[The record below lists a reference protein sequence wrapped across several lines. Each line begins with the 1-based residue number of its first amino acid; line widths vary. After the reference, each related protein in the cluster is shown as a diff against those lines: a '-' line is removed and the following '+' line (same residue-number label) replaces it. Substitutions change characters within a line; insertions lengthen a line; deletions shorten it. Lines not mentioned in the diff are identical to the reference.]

1 MKPSLVIFLHGVGSR
16 GADLAALGHHW
27 MDRLPGAIFASPDGP
42 EPFDQGGAGRQ
53 WFSVSG
59 VTPANRAT
67 RIVAARGQFDR
78 LISAAVEEHGFTGR
92 LDRVALAGFSQGSI
106 MALDAVVS
114 GRWPVGAVLA
124 FAGRLASPEPFA
136 PAQGSTRILLVH
148 GTADPVM
155 PFAEATE
162 AERRLS
168 QSGRDVRVQSVAG
181 LGHSISREAAD
192 AGVSFLAGVLD

>member
-1 MKPSLVIFLHGVGSR
+1 
-16 GADLAALGHHW
+16 
-27 MDRLPGAIFASPDGP
+27 
-42 EPFDQGGAGRQ
+42 
-53 WFSVSG
+53 
-59 VTPANRAT
+59 
-67 RIVAARGQFDR
+67 
-78 LISAAVEEHGFTGR
+78 
-92 LDRVALAGFSQGSI
+92 

-136 PAQGSTRILLVH
+136 PVLGDTRILLVH

>member
-1 MKPSLVIFLHGVGSR
+1 MNPSLIIFLHGVGSR
-16 GADLAALGHHW
+16 GTDLAALGHHW
-27 MDRLPGAIFASPDGP
+27 VGRLPGATFASPDGP

-59 VTPANRAT
+59 VTPANRAG
-67 RIVAARGQFDR
+67 RIVAARANFDR
-78 LISAAVEEHGFTGR
+78 VISAAVEEHGFTGR

-136 PAQGSTRILLVH
+136 PAQGNTRILLVH